1 MKIPRFIVSVEAK
14 AAEAWISDGEIVHR
28 IKDVLRLAPGREV
41 ILSDGRG
48 HELRGVISALE
59 PQRVGVTIEHTTAR
73 VLPLARQVTL
83 YAAIIKHKHFDM
95 VVEKA
100 TEVGVVDIVPVIAE
114 RTVKLGVARARLE
127 KIIVEASEQCGR
139 AMLPTLGEPLNFFV
153 ALEEARKKYDVVWLV
168 DFCKQQFKPVDIPA
182 PVNRVAIFIGPEG
195 GWSKQERA
203 AAEQAE
209 CLIRSLGSLTLRAE
223 TAAIIASYL
232 ATSS

>member
-1 MKIPRFIVSVEAK
+1 MKIPRFIVPVEAK
-14 AAEAWISDGEIVHR
+14 ATEAWISDRETVHR
-28 IKDVLRLAPGREV
+28 IKDVLRLTPGREV

-48 HELRGVISALE
+48 HELWGVISALE
-59 PQRVGVTIEHTTAR
+59 PQRVVVTVEHTAAQ

-83 YAAIIKHKHFDM
+83 YAAIIKHKNFDM

-100 TEVGVVDIVPVIAE
+100 TEVGVADIVPVIAE

-127 KIIVEASEQCGR
+127 KIMVEASEQCGR
-139 AMLPTLGEPLNFFV
+139 ATLPTLGEPLNFFV
-153 ALEEARKKYDVVWLV
+153 ALEEARKKYVVVWLV
-168 DFCKQQFKPVDIPA
+168 DFCKQQFKPVDISA

-209 CLIRSLGSLTLRAE
+209 CLIRSLGVFN
-223 TAAIIASYL
+223 ASSRDGGNYCQL
-232 ATSS
+232 FGN